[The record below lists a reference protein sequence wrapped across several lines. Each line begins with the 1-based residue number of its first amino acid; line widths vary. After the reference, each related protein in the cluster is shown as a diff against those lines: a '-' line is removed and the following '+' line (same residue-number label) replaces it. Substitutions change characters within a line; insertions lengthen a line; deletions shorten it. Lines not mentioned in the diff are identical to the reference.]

1 MDLHLLLVTSVAV
14 FAATLFQ
21 TIAGFG
27 YAIIGVPLLSGI
39 LGIKET
45 VVFLLIGSIYMR
57 IYVVFKVRKELEFD
71 VVKRIFFGAM
81 VGIVPGSMMLRSL
94 DGNALR
100 IVLGVTLIL
109 AVIVLRSNYHWKT
122 VHDKLEQFGFGIIGG
137 FFNGSTSVGGPPIVL
152 YMLNSEKP
160 KEQMRANLF
169 LYFLMTNIFTIGVWL
184 FLGNAH
190 LSDAIGLPLWTLP
203 AAFLGIYAG
212 EKIFCHI
219 NQQLFNRIAVATI
232 LLSGLNMI
240 YKGLML

>member
-14 FAATLFQ
+14 FAATMFQ

-57 IYVVFKVRKELEFD
+57 VYVVFKVRKELEFG
-71 VVKRIFFGAM
+71 VVKRIFLGAM
-81 VGIVPGSMMLRSL
+81 IGIVPGSMMLRSL

-122 VHDKLEQFGFGIIGG
+122 VHEKLEQFGFGIIGG

-160 KEQMRANLF
+160 KEKMRANLF
-169 LYFLMTNIFTIGVWL
+169 LYFLMTNIFTIGVWF

-212 EKIFCHI
+212 EKIFFHI
-219 NQQLFNRIAVATI
+219 NQQLFNRIAIATI

>member
-57 IYVVFKVRKELEFD
+57 LYVVFKVRKELEFG
-71 VVKRIFFGAM
+71 VVKRIFLGAM

-122 VHDKLEQFGFGIIGG
+122 VHEKLEQFGFGIIGG

-160 KEQMRANLF
+160 KEKMRANLF

-212 EKIFCHI
+212 EKIFFHI
-219 NQQLFNRIAVATI
+219 NQQLFNRIAIATI